1 MANAT
6 KTKTKKPNWFQRVG
20 AKLKET
26 FSELKR
32 VTWPTFTNVLK
43 TTGVVLV
50 VVFAFLVV
58 VTGVDALFSWLLEL
72 ITNF

>member
-6 KTKTKKPNWFQRVG
+6 KTKNNNPSWVRRAG
-20 AKLKET
+20 AKIKEV

-32 VTWPTFTNVLK
+32 VTWPSFTTVLK

-50 VVFAFLVV
+50 IVFVFLAV
-58 VTGVDALFSWLLEL
+58 VTGVDALLSFLLKL
-72 ITNF
+72 IS